1 MNEETKAAM
10 ESGRPVMVFNIGSV
24 GQLNPN
30 ATEVHNVYYGDQFVP
45 QEVRE
50 AAGQTAQPA
59 FDSQTVGSAANQA
72 PASKHDKAV
81 LDKMAAGDFD
91 KAVSD
96 KMAADQPDKA
106 AANRSGNST
115 KAAVSKSSKPARPS
129 TLARVKKTDD
139 KPRELMTF
147 SKRGILKEHL
157 KLLYQQLVADGWLAK
172 ETQIDAFLD
181 LFSGERSESTIIWA
195 GKYGKGTLVYLF
207 QQMELDGVISVPQGF
222 SIPNIL
228 MGHVTDPEGN
238 LLTNLDKGDAP
249 AQKSGAEIMEYMNI
263 LKQNANRMGRRPA
276 RPEEDEEGDL
286 YGNDLNPYE
295 LGEEGLHCSSR
306 IR

>member
-45 QEVRE
+45 KEVRE

-59 FDSQTVGSAANQA
+59 SDSQTVGSAANQA

-81 LDKMAAGDFD
+81 
-91 KAVSD
+91 SD

-106 AANRSGNST
+106 AAKRSGNSD
-115 KAAVSKSSKPARPS
+115 KAPAGKSGKPTRPS

-207 QQMELDGVISVPQGF
+207 QQMALDGVISVPQGF

>member
-45 QEVRE
+45 KEVRE

-59 FDSQTVGSAANQA
+59 SDSQTVGSAANQA
-72 PASKHDKAV
+72 PGSKPDKV
-81 LDKMAAGDFD
+81 
-91 KAVSD
+91 V
-96 KMAADQPDKA
+96 PDKA
-106 AANRSGNST
+106 AANKSAHSD
-115 KAAVSKSSKPARPS
+115 KAPAGKSSKPARPS

-147 SKRGILKEHL
+147 SKRGILEEHL
-157 KLLYQQLVADGWLAK
+157 KLLYQQLVADGWLAR
-172 ETQIDAFLD
+172 ETQVDAFLD

-207 QQMELDGVISVPQGF
+207 QQMELDGVISVPKGF

-249 AQKSGAEIMEYMNI
+249 AQRAGAELMEYQKL
-263 LKQNANRMGRRPA
+263 LKQNAARMGRRPA
-276 RPEEDEEGDL
+276 RQEEDEKSDL

-295 LGEEGLHCSSR
+295 LEDEGLRYSSR

>member
-50 AAGQTAQPA
+50 AAGQSAQPA

-72 PASKHDKAV
+72 PA
-81 LDKMAAGDFD
+81 
-91 KAVSD
+91 
-96 KMAADQPDKA
+96 
-106 AANRSGNST
+106 
-115 KAAVSKSSKPARPS
+115 SKSSKPARPS

-157 KLLYQQLVADGWLAK
+157 KLLYQQLVADGWLAR

-207 QQMELDGVISVPQGF
+207 QQMALDGVISVPQGF

>member
-45 QEVRE
+45 KEVRE

-59 FDSQTVGSAANQA
+59 SDSQTVGSAANQA
-72 PASKHDKAV
+72 PASRP
-81 LDKMAAGDFD
+81 
-91 KAVSD
+91 
-96 KMAADQPDKA
+96 DQ
-106 AANRSGNST
+106 
-115 KAAVSKSSKPARPS
+115 AAVNKSGQSNKAPASKPDKPARPS

-207 QQMELDGVISVPQGF
+207 QQMALDGVISVPQGF

>member
-45 QEVRE
+45 KEVRE

-59 FDSQTVGSAANQA
+59 SDSQTVGSAANQA
-72 PASKHDKAV
+72 PASKPDKAV
-81 LDKMAAGDFD
+81 
-91 KAVSD
+91 
-96 KMAADQPDKA
+96 PDKA
-106 AANRSGNST
+106 AANRSGNSA
-115 KAAVSKSSKPARPS
+115 KAAVSKPDKPARPS

-207 QQMELDGVISVPQGF
+207 QQMALDGVISVPQGF

>member
-1 MNEETKAAM
+1 
-10 ESGRPVMVFNIGSV
+10 
-24 GQLNPN
+24 
-30 ATEVHNVYYGDQFVP
+30 VHNVYYGDQFVP

-59 FDSQTVGSAANQA
+59 SDSQTVGSAANQA
-72 PASKHDKAV
+72 PTSKHDKAV
-81 LDKMAAGDFD
+81 LDKMAAGD
-91 KAVSD
+91 SD
-96 KMAADQPDKA
+96 
-106 AANRSGNST
+106 
-115 KAAVSKSSKPARPS
+115 KAAVSRSDKVAANKSGQSDKAPASKSGKPTRPS

-228 MGHVTDPEGN
+228 MGHVTNPEGN

-276 RPEEDEEGDL
+276 RQEEDEEGDL

-295 LGEEGLHCSSR
+295 LGEEGLHYSSR

>member
-45 QEVRE
+45 KEVRE

-59 FDSQTVGSAANQA
+59 SDSQTVGSAANQA
-72 PASKHDKAV
+72 PASRP
-81 LDKMAAGDFD
+81 
-91 KAVSD
+91 
-96 KMAADQPDKA
+96 DQA
-106 AANRSGNST
+106 AANKSGQSN
-115 KAAVSKSSKPARPS
+115 KAPAGKSSKPARPS

-207 QQMELDGVISVPQGF
+207 QQMALDGVISVPQGF

-276 RPEEDEEGDL
+276 RQEEDEEGDL

-295 LGEEGLHCSSR
+295 LGEEGLHYSSR

>member
-45 QEVRE
+45 KEVRE
-50 AAGQTAQPA
+50 AAG
-59 FDSQTVGSAANQA
+59 DS
-72 PASKHDKAV
+72 
-81 LDKMAAGDFD
+81 
-91 KAVSD
+91 
-96 KMAADQPDKA
+96 DKA
-106 AANRSGNST
+106 AVNKSGQSA
-115 KAAVSKSSKPARPS
+115 KAPACKSSKPARPS

-147 SKRGILKEHL
+147 SKRGILEEHL

-195 GKYGKGTLVYLF
+195 GKYGKGTLVCLF

-276 RPEEDEEGDL
+276 RPEEDEEGDI

>member
-1 MNEETKAAM
+1 K
-10 ESGRPVMVFNIGSV
+10 
-24 GQLNPN
+24 
-30 ATEVHNVYYGDQFVP
+30 
-45 QEVRE
+45 EVRE
-50 AAGQTAQPA
+50 AAG
-59 FDSQTVGSAANQA
+59 DS
-72 PASKHDKAV
+72 
-81 LDKMAAGDFD
+81 
-91 KAVSD
+91 
-96 KMAADQPDKA
+96 DKA
-106 AANRSGNST
+106 AANKSGHSA
-115 KAAVSKSSKPARPS
+115 KEAVSKSSKPTRPS

-207 QQMELDGVISVPQGF
+207 QQMALDGVISVPKNF

-276 RPEEDEEGDL
+276 RQEEDEEGDL

-295 LGEEGLHCSSR
+295 LGEEGLHYSSR

>member
-45 QEVRE
+45 KEVRE
-50 AAGQTAQPA
+50 AAG
-59 FDSQTVGSAANQA
+59 D
-72 PASKHDKAV
+72 
-81 LDKMAAGDFD
+81 
-91 KAVSD
+91 
-96 KMAADQPDKA
+96 PDKA
-106 AANRSGNST
+106 AANKSGQSD
-115 KAAVSKSSKPARPS
+115 KAPAGKSGKPTRPS

-207 QQMELDGVISVPQGF
+207 QQMALDGVISVPQGF

-228 MGHVTDPEGN
+228 MGHVTNPEGN

-295 LGEEGLHCSSR
+295 LGEEGLHYSSR

>member
-45 QEVRE
+45 KEVRE

-59 FDSQTVGSAANQA
+59 SDSQTVGSAANQA
-72 PASKHDKAV
+72 PTSKHDKAV
-81 LDKMAAGDFD
+81 L
-91 KAVSD
+91 D

-106 AANRSGNST
+106 AANKSGQSD
-115 KAAVSKSSKPARPS
+115 KAPASKSGKPARPS

-207 QQMELDGVISVPQGF
+207 QQMALDGVISVPQGF

>member
-59 FDSQTVGSAANQA
+59 SDSQTVGSAANQA

-81 LDKMAAGDFD
+81 LDKMAAGD
-91 KAVSD
+91 SD
-96 KMAADQPDKA
+96 KV
-106 AANRSGNST
+106 AANKSGQSA
-115 KAAVSKSSKPARPS
+115 KAPAGKSSKPARPS
-129 TLARVKKTDD
+129 TLARVKKMDD

-207 QQMELDGVISVPQGF
+207 QQMALDGVISVPQGF

-249 AQKSGAEIMEYMNI
+249 AQKSGAEVMEYMHI

-295 LGEEGLHCSSR
+295 LGEEGLHYSSR

>member
-45 QEVRE
+45 KEVRE

-59 FDSQTVGSAANQA
+59 SDSQTVGSAANQA
-72 PASKHDKAV
+72 PGSKPDKVVPA
-81 LDKMAAGDFD
+81 
-91 KAVSD
+91 
-96 KMAADQPDKA
+96 KA
-106 AANRSGNST
+106 AANKSGQSN
-115 KAAVSKSSKPARPS
+115 KAAVSKPDKPARPS

-207 QQMELDGVISVPQGF
+207 QQMALDGVISVPQGF

-249 AQKSGAEIMEYMNI
+249 AQKSGAEIMEYMHI

-276 RPEEDEEGDL
+276 RQEEDEEGDL

-295 LGEEGLHCSSR
+295 LGEEGLHYSSR

>member
-45 QEVRE
+45 KEVRE
-50 AAGQTAQPA
+50 AAGQ
-59 FDSQTVGSAANQA
+59 SAKA
-72 PASKHDKAV
+72 PAGK
-81 LDKMAAGDFD
+81 
-91 KAVSD
+91 
-96 KMAADQPDKA
+96 
-106 AANRSGNST
+106 SG
-115 KAAVSKSSKPARPS
+115 KPTRPS

-157 KLLYQQLVADGWLAK
+157 KLLYQQLVADGWLAR

-207 QQMELDGVISVPQGF
+207 QQMALDGVISVPQGF

>member
-59 FDSQTVGSAANQA
+59 SDSQTVGSAANQA
-72 PASKHDKAV
+72 PASNPDKVAV
-81 LDKMAAGDFD
+81 QPD

-96 KMAADQPDKA
+96 NMVADQPDKA
-106 AANRSGNST
+106 AANKSGQSN
-115 KAAVSKSSKPARPS
+115 KAAASKSGKPTRPS

-147 SKRGILKEHL
+147 SKRGILKKHL

-207 QQMELDGVISVPQGF
+207 QQMALDGVISVPQGF

-228 MGHVTDPEGN
+228 MGHVTNPEGN

-263 LKQNANRMGRRPA
+263 LKRNANRMGRRPA

>member
-59 FDSQTVGSAANQA
+59 SDSQTVGSAANQA

-81 LDKMAAGDFD
+81 PDKM
-91 KAVSD
+91 V
-96 KMAADQPDKA
+96 ADQPDKA
-106 AANRSGNST
+106 AANRSGNSD
-115 KAAVSKSSKPARPS
+115 KAPAGKSSKPTRPS

-207 QQMELDGVISVPQGF
+207 QQMALDGVISVPQGF

-295 LGEEGLHCSSR
+295 LGEEGLHYSSR

>member
-45 QEVRE
+45 KEVRE
-50 AAGQTAQPA
+50 AAGQ
-59 FDSQTVGSAANQA
+59 SA
-72 PASKHDKAV
+72 
-81 LDKMAAGDFD
+81 
-91 KAVSD
+91 
-96 KMAADQPDKA
+96 
-106 AANRSGNST
+106 

-139 KPRELMTF
+139 KLRELMTF
-147 SKRGILKEHL
+147 SKRGILEEHL

-195 GKYGKGTLVYLF
+195 DKYGKGTLVYLF
-207 QQMELDGVISVPQGF
+207 KQMELDGVISVPKGF

-249 AQKSGAEIMEYMNI
+249 AQKAGAELMEYQKL
-263 LKQNANRMGRRPA
+263 LKQNAARMGRRPA
-276 RPEEDEEGDL
+276 RQEEDEEADL

-295 LGEEGLHCSSR
+295 LEDEGLRYSSR

>member
-45 QEVRE
+45 KEVRE
-50 AAGQTAQPA
+50 AAGDSAQLA
-59 FDSQTVGSAANQA
+59 SDGQTVGSAANQA

-81 LDKMAAGDFD
+81 LDKMAA
-91 KAVSD
+91 
-96 KMAADQPDKA
+96 DQPAKV
-106 AANRSGNST
+106 AANRSGNSD
-115 KAAVSKSSKPARPS
+115 KAPASKPDKPARPS

-157 KLLYQQLVADGWLAK
+157 KLLYQQLVVDGWLAK

-207 QQMELDGVISVPQGF
+207 RQMELDGVISVPQGF

-249 AQKSGAEIMEYMNI
+249 AQKSGAEVMEYMNI

-295 LGEEGLHCSSR
+295 LGDEGLHYSSR

>member
-45 QEVRE
+45 KEVRE

-59 FDSQTVGSAANQA
+59 SDSQTVGSAANQA
-72 PASKHDKAV
+72 PASKPDKAV
-81 LDKMAAGDFD
+81 
-91 KAVSD
+91 
-96 KMAADQPDKA
+96 PDKV
-106 AANRSGNST
+106 AANRSGNSD
-115 KAAVSKSSKPARPS
+115 KAPAGKSGKPTRPS
-129 TLARVKKTDD
+129 TLARVKKLDD
-139 KPRELMTF
+139 RPRELMTF
-147 SKRGILKEHL
+147 SKRGILDEHL
-157 KLLYQQLVADGWLAK
+157 KLLYQALVADGWLAR
-172 ETQIDAFLD
+172 ETQVDAFLD

-207 QQMELDGVISVPQGF
+207 QQMELDGVISVPRGF

-238 LLTNLDKGDAP
+238 LLTHLDKGDAP
-249 AQKSGAEIMEYMNI
+249 AQRSGAEVLEYMNI
-263 LKQNANRMGRRPA
+263 LKQNAARMGRRPA
-276 RPEEDEEGDL
+276 RQEEDEEGDL

-295 LGEEGLHCSSR
+295 LGNEGLHYSSR

>member
-45 QEVRE
+45 KEVRE
-50 AAGQTAQPA
+50 AAGDSAQLA
-59 FDSQTVGSAANQA
+59 SDGQTVGSAANQA

-81 LDKMAAGDFD
+81 LDKMAA
-91 KAVSD
+91 
-96 KMAADQPDKA
+96 DQPDKV
-106 AANRSGNST
+106 AANKSGQSA
-115 KAAVSKSSKPARPS
+115 KAPAGKSGKLTRPS

-207 QQMELDGVISVPQGF
+207 QQMALDGVISVPQGF

-276 RPEEDEEGDL
+276 RQEDEEGDL

>member
-1 MNEETKAAM
+1 M

-59 FDSQTVGSAANQA
+59 SDSQTVGSAANQA

-81 LDKMAAGDFD
+81 LDKMAAGD
-91 KAVSD
+91 SD
-96 KMAADQPDKA
+96 KV
-106 AANRSGNST
+106 AANKSGQSA
-115 KAAVSKSSKPARPS
+115 KAPAGKSSKPARPS
-129 TLARVKKTDD
+129 TLARVKKMDD

-207 QQMELDGVISVPQGF
+207 QQMALDGVISVPQGF

-249 AQKSGAEIMEYMNI
+249 AQKSGAEVMEYMHI

-295 LGEEGLHCSSR
+295 LGEEGLHYSSR

>member
-45 QEVRE
+45 KEVRE
-50 AAGQTAQPA
+50 AAGDSAQLA
-59 FDSQTVGSAANQA
+59 SDGQTVGSAANQA
-72 PASKHDKAV
+72 PTSR
-81 LDKMAAGDFD
+81 
-91 KAVSD
+91 
-96 KMAADQPDKA
+96 PDKA
-106 AANRSGNST
+106 AANRSGNSD
-115 KAAVSKSSKPARPS
+115 KAPASKSSKPTRPS

-207 QQMELDGVISVPQGF
+207 HQMELDGVISVPQGF

-295 LGEEGLHCSSR
+295 LGDEGLHCSSR

>member
-59 FDSQTVGSAANQA
+59 SDSQTVGSAANQA

-81 LDKMAAGDFD
+81 LDKMAA
-91 KAVSD
+91 
-96 KMAADQPDKA
+96 DQPDKA
-106 AANRSGNST
+106 AANKSGQSN
-115 KAAVSKSSKPARPS
+115 KAAVSKSGKPARPS

-207 QQMELDGVISVPQGF
+207 QQMALDGVISVPQGF

>member
-45 QEVRE
+45 KEVRE

-59 FDSQTVGSAANQA
+59 SDGQTVGSAANQA

-81 LDKMAAGDFD
+81 LDKMAA
-91 KAVSD
+91 
-96 KMAADQPDKA
+96 DQPDKA
-106 AANRSGNST
+106 AANKSGQSN
-115 KAAVSKSSKPARPS
+115 KAAVSKSSKPTRPS

-157 KLLYQQLVADGWLAK
+157 KLLYQQLVADGWLAR

-207 QQMELDGVISVPQGF
+207 QQMALDGVISVPQGF

>member
-45 QEVRE
+45 KEVRE
-50 AAGQTAQPA
+50 AAGQTAQSA
-59 FDSQTVGSAANQA
+59 SDSQTVGSTANQA
-72 PASKHDKAV
+72 PGSKPDKV
-81 LDKMAAGDFD
+81 
-91 KAVSD
+91 V
-96 KMAADQPDKA
+96 PDKA
-106 AANRSGNST
+106 AANKSGQSD
-115 KAAVSKSSKPARPS
+115 KAPASKSGKPTRPS

-207 QQMELDGVISVPQGF
+207 QQMALDGVISVPQGF

-276 RPEEDEEGDL
+276 RPEEEEEGDL

-295 LGEEGLHCSSR
+295 LGEEGLHYSSR

>member
-45 QEVRE
+45 KEVRE
-50 AAGQTAQPA
+50 AAG
-59 FDSQTVGSAANQA
+59 DS
-72 PASKHDKAV
+72 
-81 LDKMAAGDFD
+81 
-91 KAVSD
+91 
-96 KMAADQPDKA
+96 DKA
-106 AANRSGNST
+106 AANKSGQSN
-115 KAAVSKSSKPARPS
+115 KAAVSKPDKSARPS

-157 KLLYQQLVADGWLAK
+157 KLLYQQLVADGWLAR